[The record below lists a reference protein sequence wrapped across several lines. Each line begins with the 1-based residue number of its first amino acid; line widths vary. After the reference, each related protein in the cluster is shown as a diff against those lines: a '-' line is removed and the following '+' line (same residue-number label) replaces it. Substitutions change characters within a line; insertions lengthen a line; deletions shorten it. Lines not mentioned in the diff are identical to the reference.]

1 MSAYSFLSALGG
13 ILLLFFVYDSKAIPG
28 LWHARVIA
36 ILMNHLV
43 WKRNQSS
50 ISSSD
55 GPSVLFRPLRTR
67 SYCSLAEVDFNLHKS
82 NSTFYADLDISRIEL
97 LLLLFKDVI
106 TPLSPPSR
114 YHHSGGPYKSD
125 EQQAGSLKHLTPAL
139 GGVSCIFR
147 REIKPWQRYDV
158 ESRILCWDDK
168 WLYIVSHFLKP
179 GSHSETGT
187 GGSEEGI
194 LASAISKYVFKK
206 GRRTV
211 TPEEV
216 LQFLHLVEDGDHA
229 DADADAN
236 ANADAY
242 ADASIERSGLGPK
255 VRGQGDQQ
263 EHIEV
268 KRKRGLALAAHMAGL
283 DGLHRVA

>member
-1 MSAYSFLSALGG
+1 
-13 ILLLFFVYDSKAIPG
+13 
-28 LWHARVIA
+28 
-36 ILMNHLV
+36 MNHLV

-50 ISSSD
+50 SGDGSSA
-55 GPSVLFRPLRTR
+55 LFRPLRTR

-97 LLLLFKDVI
+97 LLLFFKDVI
-106 TPLSPPSR
+106 TPLSPPLR
-114 YHHSGGPYKSD
+114 KSD
-125 EQQAGSLKHLTPAL
+125 SERAHESAERQTGNLKHLTPAL

-179 GSHSETGT
+179 GMAS
-187 GGSEEGI
+187 SEESV

-206 GRRTV
+206 GRRTIA
-211 TPEEV
+211 PEQV
-216 LQFLHLVEDGDHA
+216 LQFLHLLEDGDDA
-229 DADADAN
+229 DADADVN
-236 ANADAY
+236 ASADAH
-242 ADASIERSGLGPK
+242 ADAAIGRSEMGPK
-255 VRGQGDQQ
+255 VRGQDDQQ

-268 KRKRGLALAAHMAGL
+268 KRKRGLALAAHLAAL

>member
-1 MSAYSFLSALGG
+1 MSVYSFLSALGG

-28 LWHARVIA
+28 LWHARIIA

-43 WKRNQSS
+43 WKRNKSS
-50 ISSSD
+50 TSSSD
-55 GPSVLFRPLRTR
+55 GSSALFRPLRTR

-114 YHHSGGPYKSD
+114 KYHSGAAYTSD
-125 EQQAGSLKHLTPAL
+125 EKQAGSLKHLTPAL

-179 GSHSETGT
+179 GSHYETGT
-187 GGSEEGI
+187 GRSEEGV

-211 TPEEV
+211 APEEV
-216 LQFLHLVEDGDHA
+216 LQFLNLVEVSDHA
-229 DADADAN
+229 DADADVN

-242 ADASIERSGLGPK
+242 ADASIERSELGPK
-255 VRGQGDQQ
+255 VRGQDDQQ

-283 DGLHRVA
+283 DGLHRVE